1 MLKFLHN
8 YKTYICEIFLM
19 LNEVI
24 KRLIQKIL
32 VTQEKFEA
40 YLLLLKL
47 KKLQLNF
54 EKYNITIDEE

>member
-47 KKLQLNF
+47 KKLQPNF
-54 EKYNITIDEE
+54 DKYNIKIDEE